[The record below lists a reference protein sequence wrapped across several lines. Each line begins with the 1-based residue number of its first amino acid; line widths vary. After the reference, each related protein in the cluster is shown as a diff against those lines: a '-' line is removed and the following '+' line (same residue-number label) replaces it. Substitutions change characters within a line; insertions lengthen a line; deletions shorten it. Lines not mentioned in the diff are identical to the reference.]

1 MELAYF
7 YIQKKWKKIAE
18 EKERIKSHVEDIY
31 TSAEMKIDEL
41 NNYKSN
47 SIIRISAVGDILLG
61 EQYEKIWYG

>member
-1 MELAYF
+1 M
-7 YIQKKWKKIAE
+7 
-18 EKERIKSHVEDIY
+18 EDIY